1 MEEDRR
7 RRSENE
13 EDEWEY
19 EEDIGD
25 DKERIP
31 KQGERYVKYS
41 ITADNSLSHPPA
53 PLYYPCVPFARL
65 TLPCYIVPFRKK
77 YSLEKGYMQ

>member
-25 DKERIP
+25 DKERMP

-41 ITADNSLSHPPA
+41 ITADNPLSHL
-53 PLYYPCVPFARL
+53 PLYYPCVPLARL
-65 TLPCYIVPFRKK
+65 TLPCYIVPFRIK
-77 YSLEKGYMQ
+77 YPLEKGYVQ

>member
-41 ITADNSLSHPPA
+41 ITATTHSRDETKKAGWETMGS
-53 PLYYPCVPFARL
+53 FFTDIRL
-65 TLPCYIVPFRKK
+65 IR
-77 YSLEKGYMQ
+77 

>member
-25 DKERIP
+25 DKERMP
-31 KQGERYVKYS
+31 KQGERYVKYC
-41 ITADNSLSHPPA
+41 ITADNSLSHL
-53 PLYYPCVPFARL
+53 PLYYLCVPLARL

-77 YSLEKGYMQ
+77 YPLEKGYLQ

>member
-41 ITADNSLSHPPA
+41 ITATTH
-53 PLYYPCVPFARL
+53 
-65 TLPCYIVPFRKK
+65 
-77 YSLEKGYMQ
+77 